1 MSIKRVFTHHTL
13 LTLDGNFEF
22 FPVYKESPDGRTDLD
37 KLSCIKNELTILEGI
52 ISMYLD
58 LDMYPGF
65 SNSKMTMRIV
75 IVIANDDFNSFR

>member
-1 MSIKRVFTHHTL
+1 
-13 LTLDGNFEF
+13 
-22 FPVYKESPDGRTDLD
+22 
-37 KLSCIKNELTILEGI
+37 
-52 ISMYLD
+52 MYLD